1 MINIENPV
9 MGMHREQAVA
19 TDGYAMAL
27 IWPRQCCF
35 PLLQSIPLAPPVL
48 PHFQIDAFIRGPAK
62 LQDISIVNSHRL
74 LMCVTILQVDKTRR
88 H

>member
-35 PLLQSIPLAPPVL
+35 PLLQLF